1 MAEAFPGGGTP
12 APNATETID
21 PRKWLTPGW
30 YWADLRTQDQAAWT
44 AFTTGNPAVKVAKTS
59 GRGNGFT
66 WVLFQVTGTSP
77 VVYTPPGLA
86 YKALKGASTNVEDI
100 IADAGSIEQAAGIQS
115 AGEDFT
121 AFWKRLMDQLGTA
134 GQVVLWGGVALVLWK
149 IYNAG
154 GSPNTRRSHESDYEE
169 REEHHVT
176 VRAPRESGRRGRT
189 GSGTLISYR

>member
-1 MAEAFPGGGTP
+1 MTEAFPGGGSP
-12 APNATETID
+12 APNALEPID

-30 YWADLRTQDQAAWT
+30 YWADLRQQDLGAWSQ
-44 AFTTGNPAVKVAKTS
+44 FVSSNPAVKPSKSS
-59 GRGNGFT
+59 GHGDGFT

-77 VVYTPPGLA
+77 VVYTVPGLA
-86 YKALKGASTNVEDI
+86 FKALKGANMSVEDYLSSP
-100 IADAGSIEQAAGIQS
+100 ASIEQAAGVQN

-121 AFWKRLMDQLGTA
+121 ATWKKLMAELGTA

-154 GSPNTRRSHESDYEE
+154 GRPSSSRRQSAYEE

-176 VRAPRESGRRGRT
+176 VRSPHSGRRRT
-189 GSGTLISYR
+189 GSGTLVSYR